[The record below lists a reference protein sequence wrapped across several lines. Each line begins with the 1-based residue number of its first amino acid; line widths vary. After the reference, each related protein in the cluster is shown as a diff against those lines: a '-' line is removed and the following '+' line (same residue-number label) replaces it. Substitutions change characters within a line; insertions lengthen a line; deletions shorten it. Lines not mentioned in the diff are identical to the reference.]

1 MSLFNIFTEKITIEL
16 GNHNCKAMSQ
26 SGIFVL
32 CKSVLLFNM
41 KDCFVPLLHDDTMLG
56 TPPGTIAHARKLF
69 FKGHPRLHCAPS
81 TMVNL
86 LLNEL
91 QKRSPRLLRFKQKR
105 ILLIVPDT
113 FPTNQLYRLKR
124 QIGQIPNVSSI
135 EVTTPMNELLKH
147 NLTLYYNKMLKKA
160 VRVF

>member
-1 MSLFNIFTEKITIEL
+1 
-16 GNHNCKAMSQ
+16 
-26 SGIFVL
+26 
-32 CKSVLLFNM
+32 
-41 KDCFVPLLHDDTMLG
+41 
-56 TPPGTIAHARKLF
+56 
-69 FKGHPRLHCAPS
+69 
-81 TMVNL
+81 MVNL

-147 NLTLYYNKMLKKA
+147 NLTLYYNKMFKKA